1 MTGASHF
8 DCEMHKAR
16 LVQVE
21 TLARKTAQAIPE
33 IRARVGGLESR
44 EMEKAARIDGLE
56 RGQEAVLTA
65 VGSQC
70 ASINGL
76 VGELRELR
84 STMNEWVKS
93 LSSHIV
99 ENERDKIA
107 IEKDKQK
114 DKRGIARVAISVWV
128 LFFGFVLSMTALVYS
143 NWGIISSFVE
153 IRLRLQ

>member
-99 ENERDKIA
+99 ENE
-107 IEKDKQK
+107 KDKVIIER
-114 DKRGIARVAISVWV
+114 DKRGIARVAISVWLLSV
-128 LFFGFVLSMTALVYS
+128 GFLISLIALVYS
-143 NWGIISSFVE
+143 NWGAISSFVE
-153 IRLRLQ
+153 IRLHVQ